1 MHVLEYLHRN
11 VKTVAMPSAMV
22 AGALLCR
29 PVTALEA
36 WTHQMITPSL
46 IFLML
51 FVTFCRV
58 KPRQMKPSMLHVW
71 LLLFQV
77 VVSAALYFTLLP
89 LDAIVAQGAMICV
102 LAPVAMAAVV
112 IAGMLGANVPT
123 MATYSLLCNMAIA
136 LIAPVVL
143 SLAGTGACSFTQ
155 ILARIAPLLIMP
167 FAAAQ
172 FCRFL
177 LPKTAKWIGDHSQI
191 SFYMWLASLVVII
204 GRTTAFIIDLHDA
217 SLSVELWLAFA
228 ALAICLV
235 QFKVA
240 ACSAAVT
247 GTRRRAGSRSAR
259 RTRCWPYGWRSRS
272 STPSPRSP
280 RRLISCGRTSS
291 IPIRFIA
298 TISGSRIERLRRRA
312 FLPPAI
318 VTKNRTAAISGRGC
332 LVCMRGCYR
341 TRVISG
347 R

>member
-1 MHVLEYLHRN
+1 M
-11 VKTVAMPSAMV
+11 
-22 AGALLCR
+22 
-29 PVTALEA
+29 
-36 WTHQMITPSL
+36 
-46 IFLML
+46 
-51 FVTFCRV
+51 
-58 KPRQMKPSMLHVW
+58 W

-77 VVSAALYFTLLP
+77 VVSAAALYFALLP

-155 ILARIAPLLIMP
+155 MLARIAPLLIMP

-235 QFKVA
+235 QFKVGRMLGRRYGDA
-240 ACSAAVT
+240 PAGGQSLGQKNTVLAV
-247 GTRRRAGSRSAR
+247 
-259 RTRCWPYGWRSRS
+259 WMKRSRS

-347 R
+347 KMK